1 MIEVI
6 GAILAAMIA
15 GPLFKKKL
23 YGIWLKV
30 GVKWEL
36 RGTGSGRRMRKAAQV
51 FLELGIPSE
60 DIIILPK
67 GVTPP

>member
-23 YGIWLKV
+23 YCLWLLV
-30 GVKWEL
+30 GVKWEI
-36 RGTGSGRRMRKAAQV
+36 RGTGSGRRMRKAAFV

-60 DIIILPK
+60 DLIILPK